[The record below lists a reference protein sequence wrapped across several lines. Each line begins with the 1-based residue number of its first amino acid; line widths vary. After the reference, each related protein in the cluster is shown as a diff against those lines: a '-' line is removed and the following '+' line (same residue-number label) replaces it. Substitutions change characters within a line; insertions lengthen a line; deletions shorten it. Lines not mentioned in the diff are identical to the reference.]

1 MALSCMRCPA
11 GVAIRRAAAPPP
23 SPTAAVSFARCG
35 FGRSAAGGGCWR
47 IQAVGPQ
54 GGMDVFLNST
64 GTMLRLGEIE
74 TQPVLAHS
82 IRCDFRCVL
91 DARA

>member
-1 MALSCMRCPA
+1 VCPLLYA
-11 GVAIRRAAAPPP
+11 RLVHSAPM
-23 SPTAAVSFARCG
+23 SFNFVRL
-35 FGRSAAGGGCWR
+35 
-47 IQAVGPQ
+47 
-54 GGMDVFLNST
+54 GMDVFLNST

-74 TQPVLAHS
+74 TQPELAHS